1 MGGVAVEGR
10 IGDEGRRGR
19 KMRKKK
25 EGEGGREGHDQR
37 LPEEAVLDLW
47 LFPLSPWSGPL

>member
-1 MGGVAVEGR
+1 MAVEGR